1 MTNRFRQ
8 QCMSSGSSSST
19 NTLELVTGDYQKE
32 YQLSLEIPA
41 AKGTVSTY
49 HKQTAQSTSPL
60 KTQSRGTFHQLPSH
74 EMCPKVPQKCKETPG
89 QEARIKEI
97 IGHRKRL
104 CKGLSRTLHFV
115 FLLTRNESMSHIHV
129 HQSALHKI

>member
-1 MTNRFRQ
+1 
-8 QCMSSGSSSST
+8 MSSGSSSST

-32 YQLSLEIPA
+32 DQLSLEIPA

-60 KTQSRGTFHQLPSH
+60 KPQSRGTFHQLPSH

-104 CKGLSRTLHFV
+104 CKASPALSILYFSSQGT
-115 FLLTRNESMSHIHV
+115 S
-129 HQSALHKI
+129 Q